1 MQILVVDDHALFRM
15 ALVSIVQTLY
25 PNATVH
31 VAGSVAEARNQ
42 LQQQAVDA
50 ASVDF
55 NLPDGQGLLLAREIL
70 EINPQCQIAM
80 ITGNDFPGLPK
91 AAASHGIAGVIS
103 KVSPPPEIRE
113 QLARIWEGGACQN
126 SGQQQ
131 QSLDG
136 AVVGF
141 NPQVFEAL
149 HDAVILVE
157 NKGSHNL
164 RYANTAALV
173 LGLSHVH
180 VPLDFLPWLKPLI
193 PLIEHAGEGWLEGH
207 VMLTPPGGKE
217 LAMAVHRMQVN
228 YQGAAHIVLQLRNDS
243 ANLARISELETA
255 SNTDPLTGCLN
266 RRGFSQKASAELQRA
281 QRQKASLCVLCCDLD
296 YFKKLN
302 DNFGHDVG
310 DIALQAFARSCKSQ
324 LRPHDLLARMG
335 GEEFVV
341 VLPQTSLQDA
351 RQVAERIRSSWQEEG
366 KQLAGHNTNSTVSIG
381 LCSAQRQDD
390 MASLL
395 KRGDELLYQ
404 AKQKGRNC
412 VVL

>member
-25 PNATVH
+25 PAATIH
-31 VAGSVAEARNQ
+31 VAGSVAEARNL
-42 LQQQAVDA
+42 LQQQPMQA

-55 NLPDGQGLLLAREIL
+55 NLPDGQGLLLAQEIL
-70 EINPQCQIAM
+70 EVNPKCQIAM

-103 KVSPPPEIRE
+103 KTSPPPEIRAR
-113 QLARIWEGGACQN
+113 LADIWNGNGASQPPHA
-126 SGQQQ
+126 
-131 QSLDG
+131 QSLDS

-180 VPLDFLPWLKPLI
+180 VPLSYLPWLKPLI
-193 PLIEHAGEGWLEGH
+193 PLIEHQGQGWLEGH
-207 VMLTPPGGKE
+207 VILTPPDGKE

-228 YQGAAHIVLQLRNDS
+228 YQGASHIVLQLRNDS

-266 RRGFSQKASAELQRA
+266 RRGFGHKATAEIQRA
-281 QRQKASLCVLCCDLD
+281 QRQKYPLCVLCCDLD
-296 YFKKLN
+296 FFKKLN
-302 DNFGHDVG
+302 DGFGHDVG
-310 DIALQAFARSCKSQ
+310 DIALQAFANTCKSQ
-324 LRPHDLLARMG
+324 LRPHDLLARLG

-341 VLPQTSLQDA
+341 VLPQTSLLDA
-351 RQVAERIRSSWQEEG
+351 KQVAERIREKWQETG
-366 KQLAGHNTNSTVSIG
+366 KQLGTHVTNSTVSIG
-381 LCSAQRQDD
+381 LCNAQRQEDL
-390 MASLL
+390 ASLL
-395 KRGDELLYQ
+395 KRGDALLYQ
-404 AKQKGRNC
+404 AKDKGRNC

>member
-25 PNATVH
+25 PQATVH
-31 VAGSVAEARNQ
+31 VAGSVSEARDILHQ
-42 LQQQAVDA
+42 QPLQA

-70 EINPQCQIAM
+70 DVNPACQIAM

-103 KVSPPPEIRE
+103 KISPPPEIRE
-113 QLARIWEGGACQN
+113 QLAHIWEGGASN
-126 SGQQQ
+126 SQLQQP
-131 QSLDG
+131 SLDG

-180 VPLDFLPWLKPLI
+180 VPIDFLPWLKPLI
-193 PLIEHAGEGWLEGH
+193 PLLEHPGEGWLEGH
-207 VMLTPPGGKE
+207 VMLSPPGGKE

-228 YQGAAHIVLQLRNDS
+228 YQGSGHIVLQLRNDS
-243 ANLARISELETA
+243 ATLARISELENA

-266 RRGFSQKASAELQRA
+266 RRGFASKANAELQRA
-281 QRQKASLCVLCCDLD
+281 QRQKTPLCVLCCDLD
-296 YFKKLN
+296 HFKKLN

-310 DIALQAFARSCKSQ
+310 DVALQAFANTCKSQ
-324 LRPHDLLARMG
+324 LRPHDLLARLG
-335 GEEFVV
+335 GEEFVI
-341 VLPQTSLQDA
+341 VLPQTSLLDA
-351 RQVAERIRSSWQEEG
+351 KQVAERIREKWQEVGE
-366 KQLAGHNTNSTVSIG
+366 QLHAQPTRSTVSIG
-381 LCSAQRQDD
+381 LCNAQRQEDLTH
-390 MASLL
+390 LL
-395 KRGDELLYQ
+395 KRGDQLLYL
-404 AKQKGRNC
+404 AKEKGRNC

>member
-25 PNATVH
+25 PDATVL
-31 VAGSVAEARNQ
+31 VAGSVSEARQ
-42 LQQQAVDA
+42 LLQQQAMQA

-70 EINPQCQIAM
+70 EVNPQCQIAM

-91 AAASHGIAGVIS
+91 AAAEHGIAGVIS
-103 KVSPPPEIRE
+103 KTSPPPEIRE
-113 QLARIWEGGACQN
+113 QLALIWSGGGAILEAKQP
-126 SGQQQ
+126 
-131 QSLDG
+131 SLDS
-136 AVVGF
+136 AIVGF

-157 NKGSHNL
+157 NKTSHNL

-180 VPLDFLPWLKPLI
+180 VPLSYLPWLKPLI
-193 PLIEHAGEGWLEGH
+193 PLIEHPGEGWLDGH
-207 VMLTPPGGKE
+207 VILAPPNGKE

-228 YQGAAHIVLQLRNDS
+228 YRGESHIVLQLRNDN
-243 ANLARISELETA
+243 ANLARISELENA

-266 RRGFSQKASAELQRA
+266 RRGFGQKATAELQRA
-281 QRQKASLCVLCCDLD
+281 QRQKSPLCVLCCDLD
-296 YFKKLN
+296 HFKKLN
-302 DNFGHDVG
+302 DHFGHDLG
-310 DIALQAFARSCKSQ
+310 DKALQAFASTCKSQ
-324 LRPHDLLARMG
+324 LRPHDLLARLG

-341 VLPQTSLQDA
+341 ILPQTSLQDA
-351 RQVAERIRSSWQEEG
+351 KQVAERIREKWQENG
-366 KQLAGHNTNSTVSIG
+366 KNLNDQPTNSTVSIG
-381 LCSAQRQDD
+381 LCNAQRQEDLS
-390 MASLL
+390 SLL
-395 KRGDELLYQ
+395 KRGDQLLYL
-404 AKQKGRNC
+404 AKDKGRNC